1 MRSTEELF
9 KMNNQ
14 RGKIGEVS
22 EAYNLT
28 KDSFAY
34 TELMEREL
42 DSDTLSF
49 LVDAIKNSDG
59 VFSEIY
65 KMY

>member
-1 MRSTEELF
+1 M
-9 KMNNQ
+9 
-14 RGKIGEVS
+14 S

>member
-1 MRSTEELF
+1 
-9 KMNNQ
+9 MNNQ
-14 RGKIGEVS
+14 RGKISEVS

-28 KDSFAY
+28 KSSFAY
-34 TELMEREL
+34 TELMERKL
-42 DSDTLSF
+42 DQDALIF

-65 KMY
+65 KMYQGPE